1 MQQRNGKCCQILV
14 FFPFFS
20 WRPNSQL
27 AMFPLCCTWPLIS
40 SIFHGMPCR
49 SASYFLF
56 YVLFPTSKSYL
67 RFYVLFFPA
76 QSIWNFRWLWYIS
89 LKWYFSITKINKWN
103 VAWELEGDMKWVETA
118 EMIVLKESILL
129 KEPNLIQFHQNS
141 VKRVWILHSLAWS

>member
-1 MQQRNGKCCQILV
+1 MENVARSWSS
-14 FFPFFS
+14 FPFFLEDPTRN
-20 WRPNSQL
+20 W
-27 AMFPLCCTWPLIS
+27 LCSHSVALGLWSLLYPMECPVGLHLI
-40 SIFHGMPCR
+40 
-49 SASYFLF
+49 F
-56 YVLFPTSKSYL
+56 YVLFATSKSYL

-141 VKRVWILHSLAWS
+141 VKRVWIPHSLAWS